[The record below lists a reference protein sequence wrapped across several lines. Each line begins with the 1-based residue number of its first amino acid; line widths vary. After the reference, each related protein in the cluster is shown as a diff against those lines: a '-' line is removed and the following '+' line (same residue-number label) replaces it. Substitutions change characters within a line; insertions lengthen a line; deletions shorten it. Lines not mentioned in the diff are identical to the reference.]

1 MLENLNR
8 LVSFDA
14 TNRRSYIS
22 VIVAATSYVLWTL
35 SLGKRAFVRKLVWC
49 NRTGGNGML
58 RIGYLTLGAV
68 FVQCSPDI
76 LMLNGVDG
84 NLTEAQLPPWGN
96 SAEGGFIADTT
107 LVTGTLGNIIVQCS
121 VGGAAP
127 ADVQVS
133 AEIEEL

>member
-1 MLENLNR
+1 MDKLNR
-8 LVSFDA
+8 LVFFDA
-14 TNRRSYIS
+14 TNARSYIS
-22 VIVAATSYVLWTL
+22 VVAANTSYTAWVL
-35 SLGKRAFVRKLVWC
+35 SANKRAVVKKLHWH
-49 NRTGGNGML
+49 NRTGGNGVL

-68 FVQCSPDI
+68 FTQCSADI

-84 NLTEAQLPPWGN
+84 GMQEADIPPWGN

-107 LVTGTLGNIIVQCS
+107 LVTGTLGNIIIQCS

-133 AEIEEL
+133 GEVEER